1 VATPCSQ
8 WIARSPGWN
17 GHRARPLSPIVRRH
31 VRTWINHREDGGVSG
46 FDISSLHSTMT
57 VARVLRS
64 VPGVSDVRRHWFAEV
79 PLTFT
84 YQGVHC
90 SAFEMFGDNS
100 RITIGADTPVNLDWE
115 PVRTAFERSWGGW
128 IVATCITGVVAYVA
142 WTKLA

>member
-1 VATPCSQ
+1 M
-8 WIARSPGWN
+8 RSSG
-17 GHRARPLSPIVRRH
+17 GGRPLNAIVRRH

-57 VARVLRS
+57 VARVLKT
-64 VPGVSDVRRHWFAEV
+64 VPGVADVRRHWFAEV

-84 YQGVHC
+84 YQGVRC

-115 PVRTAFERSWGGW
+115 PLRIAFERSRSGW
-128 IVATCITGVVAYVA
+128 LVLAAVAGVAAFVA